1 MSENLS
7 YLTGRKGLK
16 KNLLEE
22 LHNRS
27 EDGTLSE
34 QAVKEIADDYLLG
47 EANVLGATS
56 FYDFLKPENRNKKV
70 YICNGSAC
78 LVAGTQD
85 KLKGKLLEHFKE
97 DEIGHM
103 CCMGRCH
110 ENGSFHYQ
118 GQNYSACSEETI
130 DEVIKNGKT
139 DSYDVY
145 HVQSD
150 LEKPIL
156 MADKTSIKDFEPL
169 IRAAL
174 KRSPEELLEEIQQSG
189 LRGRGGA
196 GFPLGIKLN
205 ACKQQQ
211 SDEKYVVCNADE
223 GDPGSY
229 SDRYLLEHHPHAVLF
244 GMWVAGYVADAT
256 AGVVYLRAEYPEAVD
271 YLQNAINEW
280 SNLSLTYNLPFKLV
294 KGAGSYVVGEET
306 ALLSSI
312 EGQRPE
318 VRVRPPYPV
327 EKGLYN
333 QPTLVNNVE
342 TFANLPFIVENG
354 GHSFSAIG
362 TEKSTGTK
370 LISLDSIFQRP
381 GVYEVEM
388 GTSLDYIINELGQ
401 GFKKPV
407 KALHIGGPLGGVV
420 PAALFEELT
429 LDFESF
435 KDHGFELGHAS
446 IVSIPTDFPMVNY
459 LRHLF
464 EFVSEES
471 CGKCFPC
478 RIGSKRGFEML
489 EFALK
494 NEGPVNSE
502 LFHDLLDTLKNGSLC
517 GLGSGLTTPVRN
529 ILTYFSEELA
539 PYFDAL
545 KPELTIK

>member
-1 MSENLS
+1 MSENIS
-7 YLTGRKGLK
+7 HLTGRKGLK

-27 EDGTLSE
+27 VDGALPQ
-34 QAVKEIADDYLLG
+34 QAIKKVANDYLIG

-56 FYDFLKPENRNKKV
+56 FYDFLRPDNRDKKV
-70 YICNGSAC
+70 HICNGSAC

-85 KLKGKLLEHFKE
+85 HLKSKLLKHFKE
-97 DEIGHM
+97 EEIGHM

-130 DEVIKNGKT
+130 DEIVKKGRV

-150 LEKPIL
+150 LEKPVLITDKSLKEL
-156 MADKTSIKDFEPL
+156 MPL
-169 IRAAL
+169 LQAAL
-174 KRSPEELLEEIQQSG
+174 DRSPEELLAEIQQSG

-196 GFPLGIKLN
+196 GFPMGIKIK
-205 ACKQQQ
+205 ACKSAQ
-211 SDEKYVVCNADE
+211 SDEKYIVCNADE

-229 SDRYLLEHHPHAVLF
+229 SDRYLLEHQPHSVLF
-244 GMWVAGYVADAT
+244 GMFIAGYIAGAST
-256 AGVVYLRAEYPEAVD
+256 GVVYLRAEYPEAVEI
-271 YLQNAINEW
+271 LQLAIDEW
-280 SNLSLTYNLPFKLV
+280 HTLSVAYNFTFKLV
-294 KGAGSYVVGEET
+294 NGAGSYVVGEET

-342 TFANLPFIVENG
+342 TFANIPFIVEHG
-354 GHSFSAIG
+354 GESFSQIG
-362 TEKSTGTK
+362 TGKSTGTK
-370 LISLDSIFQRP
+370 LLSLDSIFQRP

-388 GTSLDYIINELGQ
+388 GTPLDYIINKLGQ

-420 PAALFEELT
+420 TAALFEDLAI
-429 LDFESF
+429 DFESF
-435 KDHGFELGHAS
+435 KSHGFELGHAS
-446 IVSIPTDFPMVNY
+446 IVSIPEDFPMINY

-464 EFVSEES
+464 EFVSAES

-478 RIGSKRGFEML
+478 RLGSKRGFEML
-489 EFALK
+489 ELALK
-494 NEGPVNSE
+494 NKKPINSE

-529 ILTYFSEELA
+529 ILTYFSAELV
-539 PYFDAL
+539 PYFDEM
-545 KPELTIK
+545 KPEMSV